1 MESEEKKPTQFDLL
15 KERITYDDD
24 IFGNITVYNKVLN
37 NLLEDSKYIALSI
50 RFPFEDYYEMELP
63 QKYNN
68 WQLRC
73 CEELYSLIGK
83 LNVKS
88 YAENGVSWTRDTGNL
103 SDSLLDQIVPTVGVI
118 KDE

>member
-1 MESEEKKPTQFDLL
+1 MESEETKPTQLELL
-15 KERITYDDD
+15 KGRIDYEIEVFENMTTYE
-24 IFGNITVYNKVLN
+24 KVLN

-50 RFPFEDYYEMELP
+50 RFPFQDYYDRELP
-63 QKYNN
+63 PKYNN

-83 LNVKS
+83 LNIKS
-88 YAENGVSWTRDTGNL
+88 YAENGISWTRDSGNI
-103 SDSLLDQIVPTVGVI
+103 SDSLTNEIMPTVGVI